1 MASSVI
7 TVPGFSIGQEGVCHF
22 FGTRRAPV
30 LNSFPGAATVGD
42 ETVPGTPAVIIS
54 VKQVHGT
61 EILTLDRPVRGS
73 ERFED
78 GCDALIT
85 NQRGVLLTVRT
96 ADCVP
101 VLIADPMHQI
111 VAAVHA
117 GWRGTV
123 ADIVSKTILEM
134 TKRFGSDPRAIRAA
148 IGPSIGPCCYEVDV
162 PVLDR
167 VRSMG
172 IEWQKAVK
180 DRGPGKAMLDL
191 RQLVRI
197 QLHAAGVMPE
207 SVQSVDLCTACHP
220 DLFYSYRREGAVL
233 ATMISGIM
241 LHQKASQKSSS

>member
-1 MASSVI
+1 MASSLI
-7 TVPGFSIGQEGVCHF
+7 TIPGFATSQEGVRHF
-22 FGTRRAPV
+22 FGTRRAP
-30 LNSFPGAATVGD
+30 LLRSSPGGTTVSD
-42 ETVPGTPAVIIS
+42 EMVPGIPAVIIS

-61 EILTLDRPVRGS
+61 EILTLDRPLTGS
-73 ERFED
+73 ERFND
-78 GCDALIT
+78 GWDALIT
-85 NQRGVLLTVRT
+85 NQRGVLLTIRT

-101 VLIADPMHQI
+101 VLMADPVYQV

-123 ADIVSKTILEM
+123 ADIVPKTIMQM
-134 TKRFGSDPRAIRAA
+134 TKRFGSDPRTIRAA
-148 IGPSIGPCCYEVDV
+148 IGPSIGPCCYEVDA

-172 IEWQKAVK
+172 VDWREAVK
-180 DRGPGKAMLDL
+180 DRGGGKAMLDL

-197 QLHAAGVMPE
+197 QLRVSGVLPE

-220 DLFYSYRREGAVL
+220 DLFYSYRREGTVL

-241 LHQKASQKSSS
+241 LHQKSSV